1 MTITDLEPTTRELP
15 EPQPASTGPGSDKS
29 AEPVVIASS
38 DAEPEIAPVRVALV
52 GLLSGAAA
60 GVVLGGIFQ
69 GALGPIVGVFAAAL
83 AAFVVGFGLR
93 SNRVLLQYLAI
104 PAVFVA
110 GYLAALVLPN
120 PTGQRGTVPQL
131 IHQAIANG
139 GLAHPPVPFDPG
151 WRFLLVGLV
160 GLISSASVSLAA
172 SFRKP
177 RLAIVLPL
185 PLVIAGALNQPK
197 GHELLGGVL
206 ALALM
211 LAALSMSYSAE
222 LVGSADVSRR
232 FEVRHL
238 GSALVATVVA
248 LGLLVAMSHLS
259 VLFPQPSHNR
269 VANPQKPKVVP
280 LSQIKDRPLFDAPGP
295 GPWQLGVFSIYHAGG
310 WLLPGYDPNSTK
322 SLGAGGTLPDAPA
335 GPTTDYKLTI
345 RQLGGFTLPTPSE
358 AVAAK
363 SGDVRIGYDPTR
375 SVLRLPDGAAPDGL
389 HYTVT
394 ARRLPSGDELAA
406 DADSVSTPDM
416 KPYLDAPAMPAAITQ
431 LLSTATSANRWDR
444 LQLLRKQLYAKVLAK
459 GGGLPVPV
467 GPTSVVTMLNGA
479 AASPFEIVAGEALLA
494 RWVGLPSRIGY
505 GYYDATKSH
514 GGEFRPADGANWL
527 EVHFRD
533 YGWVPILGTPL
544 RAQADLNAVKKTQPQ
559 IRPSANQTLQI
570 YVPVLSSP
578 PVLTFEIVR
587 YWAARVVP
595 VVLLLW
601 LLWRGIAM
609 PARAL
614 RRRRRRQW
622 ALAHGP
628 AGRVAVAYAEF
639 RDVARDLALD
649 DGRTTPL
656 EFLGFVED
664 DVEHREL
671 AWLTTRALWGDLT
684 RDLREEDAVVAEQ
697 LSGSLQRRLRRGQSG
712 IVRLGAV
719 GSRTSLRAPWD
730 PALPNVW
737 PHLRGPSLRDA
748 IRSLRRVRRKLSF
761 QRLRRQ
767 FASHST
773 VALVLVAV
781 VGVLLS
787 GCAVQPDL
795 KTRPVSL
802 SFPTG
807 MVPATADGLVA
818 SPEPSAATAFAA
830 VGAHSAVAR
839 GQVWTLRQNGLVVGS
854 VQVSQLKGGLSTAS
868 ERIRLGIYGAI
879 NTGTYRWFKV
889 RGKQWVGVQPQPQ
902 LLIYLW
908 LPTNRRDAYV
918 VLQLK
923 SDVPDPQHVVED
935 LIAYQEGAS

>member
-1 MTITDLEPTTRELP
+1 MTITDTSADLSAPQLAMTSPGADTSSG
-15 EPQPASTGPGSDKS
+15 PQPTPQLDA
-29 AEPVVIASS
+29 
-38 DAEPEIAPVRVALV
+38 DAEPHIAPVRVALV
-52 GLLSGAAA
+52 GVLAGAAA

-69 GALGPIVGVFAAAL
+69 GALGPIVGVFAAL
-83 AAFVVGFGLR
+83 LSAFVVGFGLR
-93 SNRVLLQYLAI
+93 ADRVILQYVAI
-104 PAVFVA
+104 PAVFIA

-120 PTGQRGTVPQL
+120 PTGQQGTVPEL
-131 IHQAIANG
+131 IRQAIANG

-151 WRFLLVGLV
+151 WRFLLVALV
-160 GLISSASVSLAA
+160 GLITAASVSLAA

-177 RLAIVLPL
+177 RLAILLPL
-185 PLVIAGALNQPK
+185 PLVLAGALNQPK
-197 GHELLGGVL
+197 GHELIGGVL

-232 FEVRHL
+232 FEVRQL
-238 GSALVATVVA
+238 GSAVAATAVA
-248 LGLLVAMSHLS
+248 LALLVGMSHVS

-295 GPWQLGVFSIYHAGG
+295 GPWQLGVFSVYQDGG
-310 WLLPGYDPNSTK
+310 WLLPGYDPNSTT
-322 SLGAGGTLPDAPA
+322 SLDPRGKLPDAPA
-335 GPTTDYKLTI
+335 GPTTDYQLTI
-345 RQLGGFTLPTPSE
+345 RQLGGFTLPTPLE

-363 SGDVRIGYDPTR
+363 SSSARIGYDPAR
-375 SVLRLPDGAAPDGL
+375 SVLRLPNGAAPDGL

-394 ARRLPSGDELAA
+394 ARQLPSGDELAA
-406 DADSVSTPDM
+406 DANSVPTRDM
-416 KPYLDAPAMPAAITQ
+416 QPYLSAPAMPVAVNQ

-467 GPTSVVTMLNGA
+467 GPTRVVAMLNGA

-505 GYYDATKSH
+505 GYYDATKTH

-527 EVHFRD
+527 EVHFPD
-533 YGWVPILGTPL
+533 YGWVPVLGTPL

-587 YWAARVVP
+587 FWAARIVP

-601 LLWRGIAM
+601 LLWRSIAM

-622 ALAHGP
+622 AVMNGP

-639 RDVARDLALD
+639 RDVARDLAVD

-656 EFLGFVED
+656 EFLNVVED

-684 RDLREEDAVVAEQ
+684 RDLRDEDAVVAEQ
-697 LSGSLQRRLRRGQSG
+697 LSASLCRRLRRGQSG
-712 IVRLGAV
+712 IVRIGAA

-730 PALPNVW
+730 PALPNFW
-737 PHLRGPSLRDA
+737 PHVRLPGPRDA
-748 IRSLRRVRRKLSF
+748 LRSLRRVRRRWSF
-761 QRLRRQ
+761 QRLRRP
-767 FASHST
+767 FTSHST

-787 GCAVQPDL
+787 GCSVQPDL
-795 KTRPVSL
+795 KTRPVSVA
-802 SFPTG
+802 FPAG
-807 MVPATADGLVA
+807 MVPPNVDGLVA
-818 SPEPSAATAFAA
+818 TQEASAKTAFAA
-830 VGAHSAVAR
+830 VGPHSAVAE

-854 VQVSQLKGGLSTAS
+854 VQVSQLKGGLSTS
-868 ERIRLGIYGAI
+868 SDRIRRGIYGAI

-889 RGKQWVGVQPQPQ
+889 HGKQWVGLQSQPQ

-908 LPTNRRDAYV
+908 MPTSRRDVYV

-923 SDVPDPQHVVED
+923 SDVVNPEQIVED
-935 LIAYQEGAS
+935 VIAYQEGAS